1 MNRGNLHLHILL
13 YENEKLGVDFFFQ
26 LFDIVFGVFLYM
38 GAVLK
43 QEACRVQ
50 FNNVT

>member
-1 MNRGNLHLHILL
+1 METKSWVLI
-13 YENEKLGVDFFFQ
+13 FSQ

-50 FNNVT
+50 FSAFNNVT